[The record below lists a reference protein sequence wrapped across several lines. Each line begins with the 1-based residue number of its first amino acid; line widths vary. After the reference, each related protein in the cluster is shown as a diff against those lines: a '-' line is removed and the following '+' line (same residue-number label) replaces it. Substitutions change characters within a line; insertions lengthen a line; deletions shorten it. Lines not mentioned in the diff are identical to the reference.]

1 MNKKI
6 KKLRYS
12 ALILIILVIIFISF
26 NLSDENKNNTLE
38 NDYYKIVPDKKT
50 GMFNIYIKK
59 LNTYVFFNSSPLSS
73 KILIKY
79 DNFQYTLES
88 IGNVINDFTLQDN
101 KLVYTWGTR
110 FIELRETISFIELDK
125 YNIGVQVS
133 LEIKNLDV
141 KGHFVGIG
149 VLFDTYL
156 GESYNKPFQ
165 ISNIGIIENEQYFS
179 KSSIPNTILS
189 LDNPNNPVTG
199 VIFYPRRAGITTP
212 DKIIIAN
219 YDLLLHEFWGFSFTK
234 GRSFNSTYKRTDA
247 AIGFVFDETFT
258 NTNQSRSISYIL
270 GIYPIKKSEGE
281 VTAANIDKQTDKI
294 DPVSVDSKNAELK
307 AYIEQQIAA
316 LNQKLKELQD
326 RYNNLDQMDKDLLK
340 GMALLN
346 QLINLL
352 AEIDKLEQQI
362 YMLSDEDFI
371 KAYDNLV
378 LMVEQLIDQV
388 NQYLN

>member
-38 NDYYKIVPDKKT
+38 NDYYKIVTDKKT

-59 LNTYVFFNSSPLSS
+59 LNTYVFFNSSPMSS

-101 KLVYTWGTR
+101 KLVYTWGTK
-110 FIELRETISFIELDK
+110 FIELIETISFIELDS

-189 LDNPNNPVTG
+189 LDNPNNPVIG
-199 VIFYPRRAGITTP
+199 VVFYPRRAGITTP

-219 YDLLLHEFWGFSFTK
+219 YDLLLHEFWEFSFMK

-247 AIGFVFDETFT
+247 AVGFVFDETFT
-258 NTNQSRSISYIL
+258 NTNQ
-270 GIYPIKKSEGE
+270 
-281 VTAANIDKQTDKI
+281 
-294 DPVSVDSKNAELK
+294 
-307 AYIEQQIAA
+307 
-316 LNQKLKELQD
+316 
-326 RYNNLDQMDKDLLK
+326 
-340 GMALLN
+340 
-346 QLINLL
+346 
-352 AEIDKLEQQI
+352 
-362 YMLSDEDFI
+362 
-371 KAYDNLV
+371 
-378 LMVEQLIDQV
+378 
-388 NQYLN
+388 